1 MSGFQLK
8 SGAIACS
15 IGHDN
20 HNVIVLGT
28 NFEDMSLAVNRLNE
42 IQGGQIVVNEGKILS
57 EISYPVC
64 GLLSDLPAE
73 ELAAEKEKANLAIQN
88 MSGETTITVPFMVL
102 SFVCL
107 SVIPEYAVTDHGFI
121 DVLQEKVIDPIIA
134 FEK

>member
-20 HNVIVLGT
+20 HNIIVLGT

-42 IQGGQIVVNEGKILS
+42 IQGGQIVVNSGKILS

-73 ELAAEKEKANLAIQN
+73 KPAIEKEKANRTIICN
-88 MSGETTITVPFMVL
+88 CSEPDNVYKSGSEQLNQSL
-102 SFVCL
+102 SKQSF
-107 SVIPEYAVTDHGFI
+107 S
-121 DVLQEKVIDPIIA
+121 K
-134 FEK
+134 K